1 MHEISCWALQFSRKL
16 PGGRTHGYL
25 LWRPKK
31 IEFESTLVQEV
42 DESLLRWNIKL
53 FTSKCERSI
62 YFQLREIKNC
72 EGILARSATYEN
84 E

>member
-1 MHEISCWALQFSRKL
+1 MRYRVGPFNF
-16 PGGRTHGYL
+16 PGNCRGVERTDIYCSD
-25 LWRPKK
+25 RKK

-62 YFQLREIKNC
+62 YFQFTRNQEL
-72 EGILARSATYEN
+72 
-84 E
+84 